1 MSTKHRDAL
10 ILITALAAI
19 VFGLIVAT
27 APLRT
32 GHPAPGVTPTTYG
45 PPPTRPVSR

>member
-1 MSTKHRDAL
+1 MDPKHRDTL
-10 ILITALAAI
+10 ILITALAVI
-19 VFGLIVAT
+19 LFGLIVAT

-45 PPPTRPVSR
+45 PPPAGPATR